1 MEHKAIN
8 SPLLKRSP
16 SLLCVVFNSCSHLHH
31 RFICVV
37 EDSSVPLFPE
47 VPEDINDHAIEPSL
61 FRARHFA

>member
-1 MEHKAIN
+1 MEHSN
-8 SPLLKRSP
+8 ESLSKRSS
-16 SLLCVVFNSCSHLHH
+16 SLLYVVFNYRGHLHH

-47 VPEDINDHAIEPSL
+47 VPEDINDHAIEPSS

>member
-16 SLLCVVFNSCSHLHH
+16 SLLYVIFNSRGHLHH
-31 RFICVV
+31 RFIRVV
-37 EDSSVPLFPE
+37 KDSSVPLFSK
-47 VPEDINDHAIEPSL
+47 VPEDINDHAIEPSS